1 MELRKKRKD
10 ERPPRPPFWNRLDR
24 AGRSWNR
31 KRTVYTH
38 TQTERCGC
46 RNKSGPTGCSGSD
59 VGPWP
64 KLKTKKK
71 NNKKKT
77 TKKKKSEQTKKKKK
91 MQREMDRAKKNNK
104 KKKGGKKRSIKQK
117 TTPTPRSAASLVSL
131 NSAGVA
137 FDVSDNNRS
146 CPLI

>member
-71 NNKKKT
+71 NNKK
-77 TKKKKSEQTKKKKK
+77 
-91 MQREMDRAKKNNK
+91 NNK
-104 KKKGGKKRSIKQK
+104 KEKKQANQKEKENAKGNGSSEKKQQEKKGGKE
-117 TTPTPRSAASLVSL
+117 TEH
-131 NSAGVA
+131 
-137 FDVSDNNRS
+137 
-146 CPLI
+146 

>member
-46 RNKSGPTGCSGSD
+46 RNKFGPTGCSGSD

-71 NNKKKT
+71 NNKKKQQKRKKASKPKRKRKCKGKWIERKKT
-77 TKKKKSEQTKKKKK
+77 TRKK
-91 MQREMDRAKKNNK
+91 R
-104 KKKGGKKRSIKQK
+104 GGKKRRIKQK